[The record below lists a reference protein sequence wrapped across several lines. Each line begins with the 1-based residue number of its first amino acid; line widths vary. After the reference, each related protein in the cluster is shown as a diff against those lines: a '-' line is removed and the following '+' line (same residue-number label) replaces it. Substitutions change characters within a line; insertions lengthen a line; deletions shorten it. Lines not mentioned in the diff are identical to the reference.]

1 MIKALQ
7 LPNLI
12 SQTLVDG
19 TLNGYKTYAAER
31 KQKQGELEVS
41 SSFAWTR
48 GNFIDSKVKVAIDS
62 VEDVSFV
69 HDKAGYAWEYL
80 QFIYDRE
87 GHKALLIFKNAR
99 AITNN
104 FDGKPANADHENY
117 LYKLALINRPLKDAG
132 QLVGES
138 TDQQLQ
144 LELNLDAPQLD
155 RQNFEQVSK
164 TYDRFYIVTYEIDD
178 ATKMIKKIA
187 LTMPDAQ
194 SMTLVEVQDLT
205 SFIATSP
212 FQIDPSELDPIKN
225 EIVPDSHYNDADTF
239 GYEIGTETQQQEKQ
253 G

>member
-1 MIKALQ
+1 MIRALQ
-7 LPNLI
+7 LPDLI

-19 TLNGYKTYAAER
+19 TLNGYKAYAAER
-31 KQKQGELEVS
+31 KQKQAELEVS

-99 AITNN
+99 AITHN
-104 FDGKPANADHENY
+104 FDGQPGSADHENY
-117 LYKLALINRPLKDAG
+117 LYKLALINRPLKNAG

-144 LELNLDAPQLD
+144 LELNLDVPQLSGQD
-155 RQNFEQVSK
+155 FVQVSQNF
-164 TYDRFYIVTYEIDD
+164 DRFYIVTYEIDD

-194 SMTLVEVQDLT
+194 TMTLIEVQDLT

-212 FQIDPSELDPIKN
+212 FQIDPSELDSIMS
-225 EIVPDSHYNDADTF
+225 EAVPDSHYNDAGTF
-239 GYEIGTETQQQEKQ
+239 GYEIGTETQQQEDQ